1 MSSSDFEAVHRPL
14 RIRSAGARAL
24 AAEPAERVLLSVR
37 EAAQRVGV
45 SEKTIRRYI
54 DAGRLRAF
62 RFGSKLIRVD
72 IADLDAML
80 TAAHPAYA

>member
-1 MSSSDFEAVHRPL
+1 M
-14 RIRSAGARAL
+14 
-24 AAEPAERVLLSVR
+24 LLSVR
-37 EAAQRVGV
+37 EAARRVGV